1 MNRCSLLPSRGRT
14 GAGKHEKRP
23 FVLGHLCLCRA
34 TGGTSTRLAGLK
46 SEFRIRDYPGSM
58 AATVRKCRQVMASAG
73 KGFGLGTGTQKA
85 QKVPKGYVQ
94 VAEIADFEDRKAV
107 TASGKELML
116 FKVDDAIFCTDAL
129 STAYKFPLVDAKIQ
143 VSDSGPVIEV
153 PLDGT
158 KYDLKSGAVV
168 EWCPKNN
175 WFRNV
180 LGGLKENEKPIPL
193 KVYPVIITG
202 NDSIFVG
209 MSV

>member
-1 MNRCSLLPSRGRT
+1 M
-14 GAGKHEKRP
+14 
-23 FVLGHLCLCRA
+23 CRA
-34 TGGTSTRLAGLK
+34 TGGTSTSLVGLENELKTRGHPEIMGTSIRK
-46 SEFRIRDYPGSM
+46 SPQI
-58 AATVRKCRQVMASAG
+58 MASAG

-85 QKVPKGYVQ
+85 QKVPKGYVK

-107 TASGKELML
+107 KASGKELML
-116 FKVDDAIFCTDAL
+116 FKVDDSIYCTDAL

-143 VSDSGPVIEV
+143 VSDAGPVIEV

-168 EWCPKNN
+168 EWCPKDN

-193 KVYPVIITG
+193 KVYGIVVR